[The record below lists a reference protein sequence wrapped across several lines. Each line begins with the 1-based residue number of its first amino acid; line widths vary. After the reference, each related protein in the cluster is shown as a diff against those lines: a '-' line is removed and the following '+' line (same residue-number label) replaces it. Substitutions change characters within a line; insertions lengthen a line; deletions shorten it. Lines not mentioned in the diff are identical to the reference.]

1 MRTILILIIV
11 LMIFISL
18 WLNLKIQLAGSKSED
33 FVTSKSSSATHDR
46 VDLRDTD
53 LPGFLVPEEGEEPF
67 EAGLLLGPKSKLVP
81 EYHHQLHQHLD
92 NHRQHHED
100 HHQQLDNHLDYPRQH
115 HEDHHKIQQPHNHHL
130 TMTTTMHYFLTYFP
144 HVLPLISISQFCH
157 FFSCYDHLNLSQC
170 ERTSHLKHCH

>member
-33 FVTSKSSSATHDR
+33 FVASKSTSATHDR

-81 EYHHQLHQHLD
+81 EHHHQLHQ
-92 NHRQHHED
+92 
-100 HHQQLDNHLDYPRQH
+100 HLDYPRQH
-115 HEDHHKIQQPHNHHL
+115 HEDHHKIQQPHNHHR

-144 HVLPLISISQFCH
+144 HVLPVISFSQFCH

-170 ERTSHLKHCH
+170 VRTSHLKHCH